1 MPWDDL
7 HESKEPKDSFKN
19 RGGQGGG
26 GQGEGP
32 PQTPFNIHQIKILLI
47 SINNIFMQRMSKK
60 FVLLTQHLTVI

>member
-7 HESKEPKDSFKN
+7 HESKEPKDRFKN

-32 PQTPFNIHQIKILLI
+32 PQPPFNIPQIKIPQLKPSMLWGIILL
-47 SINNIFMQRMSKK
+47 
-60 FVLLTQHLTVI
+60 LL

>member
-7 HESKEPKDSFKN
+7 HESKEPKDRFKN

-32 PQTPFNIHQIKILLI
+32 PQPPLI
-47 SINNIFMQRMSKK
+47 FLK
-60 FVLLTQHLTVI
+60 

>member
-32 PQTPFNIHQIKILLI
+32 PQPPFNIPQIKIPQ
-47 SINNIFMQRMSKK
+47 FMEFLFNYHCLKILMMKK
-60 FVLLTQHLTVI
+60 F